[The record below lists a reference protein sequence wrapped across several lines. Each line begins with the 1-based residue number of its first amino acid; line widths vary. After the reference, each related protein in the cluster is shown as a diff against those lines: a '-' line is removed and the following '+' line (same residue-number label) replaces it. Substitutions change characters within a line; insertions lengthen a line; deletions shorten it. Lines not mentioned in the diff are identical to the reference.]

1 MAGGTFDPDIVVLDE
16 EREQMLN
23 YEEELKKFH
32 PSMDVNEAEDA
43 IYSRDLTD
51 VTDILKE
58 MMRDEKE
65 RKAKK

>member
-1 MAGGTFDPDIVVLDE
+1 MI
-16 EREQMLN
+16 N
-23 YEEELKKFH
+23 YEEEVKKYD

-58 MMRDEKE
+58 MLKEE
-65 RKAKK
+65 RKNRK

>member
-1 MAGGTFDPDIVVLDE
+1 
-16 EREQMLN
+16 MLN
-23 YEEELKKFH
+23 YEEELKKFRR
-32 PSMDVNEAEDA
+32 SMDVNEAEDA

-65 RKAKK
+65 RKSKGRS

>member
-1 MAGGTFDPDIVVLDE
+1 
-16 EREQMLN
+16 
-23 YEEELKKFH
+23 
-32 PSMDVNEAEDA
+32 MDVNEAEDA

-65 RKAKK
+65 RKKKGRSGK

>member
-1 MAGGTFDPDIVVLDE
+1 MINFE
-16 EREQMLN
+16 ED
-23 YEEELKKFH
+23 LKKFH

-58 MMRDEKE
+58 MIRDEKE
-65 RKAKK
+65 KKKNRES